1 MTTNYVNVKRVLSEA
16 QKKRLENHTP
26 TVVEQD
32 GKLVTTFETIN
43 ISGKGQK
50 TNKLI
55 TVLPAE
61 EEQAVPFAD
70 AEFLYRDLI
79 QVNAMLTNACNLS
92 CSYCYEQHN
101 KDFGRFTKESLK
113 QVYDWMNS
121 RNNGKKK
128 VFQFFGGEPLI
139 HKPLIKEF
147 LETYDEELSG
157 NYKDYRGTYIS
168 MCTNGLLLNDEFIE
182 FYFGK
187 PYTHMMLS
195 LDTLNSAID
204 HREITPAQLNKV
216 LKSIDKIVEVLG
228 DDANRLVIRATLSQE
243 TSRDMKN
250 FIETLYD
257 HGIRN
262 MVVHPLVLD
271 SRHGYISWKDDNWQ
285 NMRNAIFGA
294 LEKYEDLYIRFSEGV
309 GLKEDSNCMVGSHM
323 VAIDASGD
331 FSGCYFFTNQKSN
344 GADIAVLG
352 NVFQDRVYIDR
363 YKKFQSAYQEMF
375 DTEEQCRTCDYQDA
389 CYQCPA
395 GNMDTGSRIFRPDDM
410 CQKIV
415 KLYVDFQHDVAKKL
429 FMRHVKKRY
438 TRLQEHGEKV
448 LAAELQYFY
457 EKFNGSGIDDFEH
470 YLRMDLPHYSDVIR
484 AWTVDSET
492 QAADLRSLYNV
503 LAKRFDKPRIDIE
516 ITSDFIKCYYIQC
529 ISTIIFDKNRMNEVK
544 LTTLLE

>member
-1 MTTNYVNVKRVLSEA
+1 MSDNYVDVKRVLSEA

-26 TVVEQD
+26 SVVERD
-32 GKLVTTFETIN
+32 GNLVTTFETIN

-55 TVLPAE
+55 TVLPAAQ
-61 EEQAVPFAD
+61 EQAVPFAD

-216 LKSIDKIVEVLG
+216 LKSIDKIVQVLG

-271 SRHGYISWKDDNWQ
+271 SKHGYISWKDENWQ

-294 LEKYEDLYIRFSEGV
+294 LEKYDDLYIRFSEGV

-375 DTEEQCRTCDYQDA
+375 DTEEQCKTCDYQDA

-438 TRLQEHGEKV
+438 DRVEKHGEKV

-457 EKFNGSGIDDFEH
+457 EKFNGGGTDDFDH

-484 AWTVDSET
+484 AWTVDSKT
-492 QAADLRSLYNV
+492 QVADLHSLYNI
-503 LAKRFDKPRIDIE
+503 LAARFGKPRIDIE

-529 ISTIIFDKNRMNEVK
+529 ISTIIFDKNRINEVK

>member
-1 MTTNYVNVKRVLSEA
+1 VTTNYVNVKRVLSEA

>member
-271 SRHGYISWKDDNWQ
+271 SRHGYISWKDENWQ

-492 QAADLRSLYNV
+492 QATDLRSLYNV
-503 LAKRFDKPRIDIE
+503 LAERFDKPRIDIE

>member
-1 MTTNYVNVKRVLSEA
+1 MSDNYVNVKRVLSEA

-26 TVVEQD
+26 SVVEQD

-61 EEQAVPFAD
+61 KEQAVPFAD

-168 MCTNGLLLNDEFIE
+168 MCTNGLLLNDEFIQ

-204 HREITPAQLNKV
+204 HREITPAQLNRV
-216 LKSIDKIVEVLG
+216 LKGIDKIVEVLG
-228 DDANRLVIRATLSQE
+228 NDANRLVIRATLSQE

-257 HGIRN
+257 HGVRN

-271 SRHGYISWKDDNWQ
+271 SKHGYISWKDENWQ
-285 NMRNAIFGA
+285 NMRSSIFGA

-375 DTEEQCRTCDYQDA
+375 DTEEQCKTCDYQDA

-457 EKFNGSGIDDFEH
+457 EKFNGDGVDDFDH
-470 YLRMDLPHYSDVIR
+470 YLRMDLPHYTDVIR
-484 AWTVDSET
+484 TWTMDSQT
-492 QAADLRSLYNV
+492 KAADLHTLYNI
-503 LAKRFDKPRIDIE
+503 LAERFNKPKIEIE

>member
-1 MTTNYVNVKRVLSEA
+1 MSTNYVNVKRVLSEA

-32 GKLVTTFETIN
+32 GNLFTVIETIN
-43 ISGKGQK
+43 IWGKGQK
-50 TNKLI
+50 ANKLI
-55 TVLPAE
+55 TVLPAAH
-61 EEQAVPFAD
+61 EQAVPFTD

-250 FIETLYD
+250 FIETLYN

-271 SRHGYISWKDDNWQ
+271 SKHGYISWKDENWQ

-375 DTEEQCRTCDYQDA
+375 DTEEQCKTCDYQDA

-438 TRLQEHGEKV
+438 NRLQEHGEKV

-484 AWTVDSET
+484 TWTMDSET
-492 QAADLRSLYNV
+492 QATDLHSLYNV
-503 LAKRFDKPRIDIE
+503 LAERFNKPRIDIE

>member
-1 MTTNYVNVKRVLSEA
+1 MSDNYVNVKRVLSEA

-26 TVVEQD
+26 SVVEQD

-61 EEQAVPFAD
+61 KEQAVPFAD

-204 HREITPAQLNKV
+204 HREITPAQLNRV

-228 DDANRLVIRATLSQE
+228 NDANRLVIRATLSQE

-257 HGIRN
+257 HGVRN

-271 SRHGYISWKDDNWQ
+271 SKHGYISWKDENWQ
-285 NMRNAIFGA
+285 NMRSSIFGA

-375 DTEEQCRTCDYQDA
+375 DTEEQCKTCDYQDA

-438 TRLQEHGEKV
+438 ARLQEHGEKV

-457 EKFNGSGIDDFEH
+457 EKFNGDGVDDFDH
-470 YLRMDLPHYSDVIR
+470 YLRMDLPHYTDVIR
-484 AWTVDSET
+484 TWTMDSQT
-492 QAADLRSLYNV
+492 KAADLHTLYNI
-503 LAKRFDKPRIDIE
+503 LAERFNKPKIEIE